1 MKLFP
6 GCTVSSRLPFVESA
20 VRYIAERLEIEI
32 SPSGCSMCC
41 FEPTGLRSM
50 DPDMWMSVGSMVHS
64 MNRGESLVTLCE
76 GCNLS
81 LSSSEEALK
90 TEEGAAD
97 AKERLSKVGMD
108 FGTADV
114 RGLLEFL
121 YENIDG
127 IRRLAKVPADGMG
140 AVFPGCHGE
149 FAYKIRGSDAG
160 TMMSEILDAAGCNN
174 IVIRKPMCCGGGLQ
188 GVNDQIANGILQ
200 DTVGEFKEAGAGFA
214 VVSCVFCFRRLD
226 ISAKYPVM
234 HISEVV
240 ARSMGWGADTS
251 RYHRT
256 KL

>member
-108 FGTADV
+108 FGTAEV

-127 IRRLAKVPADGMG
+127 IRRLAKVPADGTG

-149 FAYKIRGSDAG
+149 FAYKSRG
-160 TMMSEILDAAGCNN
+160 
-174 IVIRKPMCCGGGLQ
+174 
-188 GVNDQIANGILQ
+188 
-200 DTVGEFKEAGAGFA
+200 
-214 VVSCVFCFRRLD
+214 
-226 ISAKYPVM
+226 
-234 HISEVV
+234 
-240 ARSMGWGADTS
+240 
-251 RYHRT
+251 
-256 KL
+256 